1 MPQIRSQV
9 LSPVRRARVLAGLA
23 ISLMLGLPLV
33 AQAQFDRQGS
43 MPAQVGDLPG
53 QGQQQQDSDTGRVDA
68 TPPPDATGGV
78 QVRQG
83 SAALDPRTTL
93 RTGETIVVLP
103 PYVPNEFER
112 YVEGLGLTNG
122 GEPVRRF
129 GASLLTDPSAGASTT
144 DPLPTVPGSYVIK
157 PGDEIAVTIW
167 GAIDADLR
175 LTVSRAGTI
184 SIPRVGAVNVGGL
197 HFAELAPAITRQVGQ
212 QFHNFQLTASVGAVR
227 AIRVF
232 VNGYAR
238 RPGSIAVNG
247 LSSLLHVLMRAGGPS
262 AAGSF
267 RDVRLNRGGKEIARF
282 DLYDVLLK
290 DDRRVDE
297 LVQPDDIVYIGP
309 IGPQVA
315 IVGSVN
321 QQAIFEL
328 KPGETLNDA
337 LQMAGGF
344 TAVADS
350 GRVSVER
357 LSDRHA
363 GRVRDLALPEHAGD
377 IVSNGD
383 VIWAYS
389 AVGAVLP
396 KLKQNERIHIEGEV
410 AMPGDYLLP
419 PGSTSADAV
428 RVAGGLTKAAY
439 PFGTEFTRRS
449 VRKTQQANYERA
461 LRDLETSMAKS
472 STGRV
477 TNSEEATA
485 RASSA
490 ASNQRLLERL
500 RELKPSGRIVLEIE
514 PDAAALPEF
523 PLEDGDSITV
533 PGRDSSVGV
542 FGSVFNAGSF
552 AFRDNRTTDQY
563 LHLAGGPTR
572 GADKHS
578 MFLIRANGSVV
589 SAQQGSSFWHS
600 GNEFREAIVFP
611 GDAIFVPEELD
622 KSTFVQDAKDWTQIL
637 YQFGLGIAGIN
648 ALNIR

>member
-1 MPQIRSQV
+1 M
-9 LSPVRRARVLAGLA
+9 LAGLA
-23 ISLMLGLPLV
+23 LSLMLGAPLL
-33 AQAQFDRQGS
+33 AQAQFTPQGS
-43 MPAQVGDLPG
+43 LPSQVGDLPG
-53 QGQQQQDSDTGRVDA
+53 QGQAQGQQPSQDQPDAGRVDN

-83 SAALDPRTTL
+83 NAALDPRTTL
-93 RTGETIVVLP
+93 RSGETVVVLP

-112 YVEGLGLTNG
+112 YVDGLGLTNG

-129 GASLLTDPSAGASTT
+129 GASLLTDPAVGASAT
-144 DPLPTVPGSYVIK
+144 DPLPTVPADYVIK
-157 PGDEIAVTIW
+157 PGDEVAVTIW
-167 GAIDADLR
+167 GALDADLR

-184 SIPRVGAVNVGGL
+184 SIPRVGAINVGGL
-197 HFAELAPAITRQVGQ
+197 HYSELAPAITRQVGQ
-212 QFHNFQLTASVGAVR
+212 QFHNFQLTATMGAVR

-247 LSSLLHVLMRAGGPS
+247 LSSLLHVIMRAGGPS

-290 DDRRVDE
+290 DDRRVDT

-309 IGPQVA
+309 IGAQVA
-315 IVGSVN
+315 VLGSVN

-328 KPGETLNDA
+328 KPGETLADA

-344 TAVADS
+344 TSVADAS
-350 GRVSVER
+350 RVSIER
-357 LSDRHA
+357 LADRHG
-363 GRVRDLALPEHAGD
+363 GRVRDLPLPQHAGD
-377 IVSNGD
+377 TVSNGD
-383 VIWAYS
+383 VVWAYS
-389 AVGAVLP
+389 AVSAALP

-410 AMPGDYLLP
+410 AMPGDYVLP

-428 RVAGGLTKAAY
+428 RVAGGLTQAAY

-449 VRKTQQANYERA
+449 VRKTQQANYDRA
-461 LRDLETSMAKS
+461 IRELETSMAKT
-472 STGRV
+472 STTRV
-477 TNSEEATA
+477 STTEEATA
-485 RASSA
+485 RAASA

-500 RELKPSGRIVLEIE
+500 RELKPSGRIVLEIDPE
-514 PDAAALPEF
+514 ATALPDF

-552 AFRDNRTTDQY
+552 AFKPSRTTEQY

-589 SAQQGSSFWHS
+589 SALQGSSFWHS
-600 GNEFREAIVFP
+600 GNEFRDAIIYP